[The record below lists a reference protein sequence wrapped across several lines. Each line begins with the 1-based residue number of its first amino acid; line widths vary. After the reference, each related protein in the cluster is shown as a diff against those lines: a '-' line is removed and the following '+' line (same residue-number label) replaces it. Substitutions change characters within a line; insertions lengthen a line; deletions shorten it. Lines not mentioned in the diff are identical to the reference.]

1 MQYEEGQTFK
11 TNRPTK
17 FFEGYEDLETGASFS
32 IKTVTEKVEYPYL
45 VHFSN
50 GYEIVL
56 TEQEIEELTVTKE
69 NNLQEK

>member
-1 MQYEEGQTFK
+1 MRYEEGQTFK
-11 TNRPTK
+11 TNRPTQ
-17 FFEGYEDLETGASFS
+17 FIEGYDDLGTGASFS
-32 IKTVTEKVEYPYL
+32 IKTVVEEAEYPYL

-69 NNLQEK
+69 ECLQEK